1 MSSHGMLRRGM
12 NWEMAFLWKAREDD
26 LMRWGRSSGPGE
38 GVPYAFL
45 FRYDATWSAVM
56 DASWSREKDGAMV
69 LYCTPSMKDISSMRH
84 LV

>member
-1 MSSHGMLRRGM
+1 MAHGMLQRGM

-26 LMRWGRSSGPGE
+26 LMRWGQSLGPGK

-45 FRYDATWSAVM
+45 LKYDATWSVVM
-56 DASWSREKDGAMV
+56 ADSWSQEKDSVMG
-69 LYCTPSMKDISSMRH
+69 LYCTPSAKDISSMRH